1 MKPEDI
7 HLTDWMRVLI
17 GEVPGNYFA
26 ELIIRITFAYLVLT
40 VAMRLMGKRMAAQ
53 LNLNELA
60 ALVSLAAAVGIPI
73 MSPDRG
79 LLPAVVVAAV
89 IVFIQRSVA
98 SLARQHQRFEAV
110 TQGSIDMLVV
120 DSVLQLDKMMS
131 ARITRERVMAQ
142 LRSSGLMHL
151 GQVKRLYIESTG
163 SFTLIENE
171 TPQPGLTV
179 LPFWD
184 MAFREEQKQTK
195 DQFVCNNCGTA
206 GQTKT
211 KPTTACP
218 HCHDNNWV
226 PAVDA

>member
-1 MKPEDI
+1 MQPEDI

-17 GEVPGNYFA
+17 GEVPNDYFI

-40 VAMRLMGKRMAAQ
+40 VSMRLMGKRMAAQ

-79 LLPAVVVAAV
+79 LLPAVVVASV

-98 SLARQHQRFEAV
+98 STARKNQRFEAI
-110 TQGSIDMLVV
+110 TQGSIDVLVA
-120 DSVLQLDKMMS
+120 DSLLQLDKMQG
-131 ARITRERVMAQ
+131 ARITRARLMAE
-142 LRSSGLMHL
+142 LRASGLMHL
-151 GQVKRLYIESTG
+151 GQVKRLYFEANG
-163 SFTLIENE
+163 SFTLIQEE
-171 TPQPGLTV
+171 KPQPGLTV

-184 MAFREEQKQTK
+184 TDFRAEQKQVTDK
-195 DQFVCNNCGTA
+195 FVCNNCGND
-206 GQTKT
+206 GKS
-211 KPTTACP
+211 KIRPTHPCD

-226 PAVDA
+226 PAVEA